1 MRFSKAALLVLQA
14 ISLGCCFA
22 LVLLSLVPGNDRPHT
37 GYSGNIEHF
46 IAYAGTALFTSAF
59 LPPMRGW
66 RTVLIL
72 SAASLLFELAQIY
85 IPGRGPGIDNWLAS
99 SGGAV
104 VGTVLAFGLASRLRP
119 VFSVRR

>member
-1 MRFSKAALLVLQA
+1 MRFSKASLRALQA
-14 ISLGCCFA
+14 ISVGCCVA
-22 LVLLSLVPGNDRPHT
+22 LVILSIVPGNDRPHT

-46 IAYAGTALFTSAF
+46 IAYAGTALFTSTF

-72 SAASLLFELAQIY
+72 SAASLSFEIAQIY

-99 SGGAV
+99 TAGAV
-104 VGTVLAFGLASRLRP
+104 VGTVFAFGLASRLWP
-119 VFSVRR
+119 VLSVRR